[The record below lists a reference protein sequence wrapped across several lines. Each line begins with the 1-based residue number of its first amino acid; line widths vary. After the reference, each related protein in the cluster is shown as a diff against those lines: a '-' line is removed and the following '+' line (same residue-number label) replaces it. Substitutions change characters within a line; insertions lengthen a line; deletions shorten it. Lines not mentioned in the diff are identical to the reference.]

1 MTTTTRRQ
9 VPHTNFQQVILQVLE
24 HRVRASY
31 AKDTAFNWKR
41 SGIKTDGDTLLWATS
56 HLDPGNLNA
65 VMAAIGWST
74 TDIGAI
80 RRLGACIRCCQPLQE
95 VAA

>member
-1 MTTTTRRQ
+1 
-9 VPHTNFQQVILQVLE
+9 VAHTNFQQVILQVLE
-24 HRVRASY
+24 RRVGASY
-31 AKDTAFNWKR
+31 AKAKTFDWKR
-41 SGIKTDGDTLLWATS
+41 AGIKTDGDTFLWATS

-74 TDIGAI
+74 TDIGSV
-80 RRLGACIRCCQPLQE
+80 RRLGGCIRCCQPLQE